1 MLQAAVAAVYGLAT
15 LSGGCIGY
23 LAWQTRDQP
32 GGLPLFGIVVGACWW
47 CGMLFLASQVEAFA
61 VSEWL
66 QRSTYLGV
74 PVIVACVVLFAA
86 EYTGRDDLLTA
97 RTVGLLS
104 VHPAAVAVFVV
115 LNPGGAFFTSVDP
128 ASTVTGVAVGF
139 GVAFWVHALYS
150 YLALTVALLALFQEM
165 YRSRRLYR
173 RQFGLLAASVVIT
186 AVANYAYIAGP
197 VSFDTAPLGILFAAG
212 LLTVAIT
219 RYRLVEVVPVARQR
233 VLESIDDAV
242 FVADPEGR
250 IVFANGA
257 ARTILGGDP
266 EEPVHG
272 RDVERVVD
280 GQPETEALYEELTET
295 QTETRTEATVGDTH
309 VDATATPLAP
319 DREDR
324 LGWLFL
330 VRDVTD
336 REERERELR
345 RRNEQLDRFASV
357 VSHDLRNPLDVAEG
371 YVQLVQ
377 ETGDLSHLDT
387 IDDAHGRMET
397 IIEDVLTLARE
408 GGEVTAPHPVALSAV
423 AEEAWDNVA
432 TDRAA
437 LDVAGDE
444 TVLADHERLVR
455 ILENLFRNAVEH
467 GSTSPPSHA
476 QEDAVEHGSTS
487 PTSHTREDAVEH
499 SSTSSRPEAD
509 DAGSENA
516 SEPSV
521 ADAPDDAVEH
531 GLPER
536 SGAETPRTDGD
547 PPLTVTVE
555 PTDGGFSVADDG
567 TGIPASDHDRVFESG
582 YSTGEEGIGTGLA
595 IVRQLASAHGWTVS
609 ATNGADGGARFEFDG
624 VDPAGPPDEL

>member
-61 VSEWL
+61 VSARL

-173 RQFGLLAASVVIT
+173 RQFSLLAASVVIT

-233 VLESIDDAV
+233 VLESVDDAV

-371 YVQLVQ
+371 YVQLAQ

-397 IIEDVLTLARE
+397 IIGDVLTLARE

-467 GSTSPPSHA
+467 GSTSSRPKADDAVEHGSTSPPSHA
-476 QEDAVEHGSTS
+476 REDAGSESASEPSVADAPEDAVEHGSTS
-487 PTSHTREDAVEH
+487 
-499 SSTSSRPEAD
+499 SRPQA
-509 DAGSENA
+509 
-516 SEPSV
+516 
-521 ADAPDDAVEH
+521 DDAVEH
-531 GLPER
+531 GGR
-536 SGAETPRTDGD
+536 DV
-547 PPLTVTVE
+547 TVTVG
-555 PTDGGFSVADDG
+555 DLDRGFYVADDG
-567 TGIPASDHDRVFESG
+567 PGIPEEERDRVFESG
-582 YSTGEEGIGTGLA
+582 YTTAREGTGFGLS
-595 IVRQLASAHGWTVS
+595 IVAEIAEAHGWEIEVAEST
-609 ATNGADGGARFEFDG
+609 DGGARFEVTGVALADG
-624 VDPAGPPDEL
+624 